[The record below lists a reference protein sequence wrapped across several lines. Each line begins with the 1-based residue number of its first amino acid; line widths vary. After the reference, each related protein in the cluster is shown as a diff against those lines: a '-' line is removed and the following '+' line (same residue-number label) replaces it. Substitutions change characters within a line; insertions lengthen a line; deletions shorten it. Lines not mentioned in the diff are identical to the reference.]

1 MSDSKSMQAVVFHG
15 PRNISLQER
24 PIPKIQNEADIIVK
38 VDVTALCGS
47 ELHVYRGHQAS
58 QTGFIMG
65 HEFAGTVVEAGSE
78 VETFRVGDKVVVPF
92 TVSCGNCFYCRNGGS
107 ARCPEC
113 LLFGTAFLDGGQA
126 EYVRVPLAD
135 TTAIVAP
142 ATIADEALVL
152 MADIFP
158 TGYYAV
164 KSGMEM
170 LTGMA
175 VRDSTIVVV
184 GSGPVGLCAIVAA
197 ANLRPQ
203 RLLAIDSV
211 KDRLGRAEKLG
222 AKPLNLLDGMANLQA
237 QVEAVTEG
245 RGADLVIEAVGL
257 SPALRTAFE
266 IVRPFGVISSIGVH
280 SQDLSHCY

>member
-1 MSDSKSMQAVVFHG
+1 
-15 PRNISLQER
+15 
-24 PIPKIQNEADIIVK
+24 
-38 VDVTALCGS
+38 
-47 ELHVYRGHQAS
+47 
-58 QTGFIMG
+58 
-65 HEFAGTVVEAGSE
+65 
-78 VETFRVGDKVVVPF
+78 
-92 TVSCGNCFYCRNGGS
+92 
-107 ARCPEC
+107 
-113 LLFGTAFLDGGQA
+113 
-126 EYVRVPLAD
+126 
-135 TTAIVAP
+135 
-142 ATIADEALVL
+142 

-245 RGADLVIEAVGL
+245 RDADLVIEAVGL

-280 SQDLSHCY
+280 SQDLSATPLW

>member
-1 MSDSKSMQAVVFHG
+1 M
-15 PRNISLQER
+15 
-24 PIPKIQNEADIIVK
+24 
-38 VDVTALCGS
+38 T
-47 ELHVYRGHQAS
+47 
-58 QTGFIMG
+58 
-65 HEFAGTVVEAGSE
+65 
-78 VETFRVGDKVVVPF
+78 
-92 TVSCGNCFYCRNGGS
+92 
-107 ARCPEC
+107 
-113 LLFGTAFLDGGQA
+113 
-126 EYVRVPLAD
+126 
-135 TTAIVAP
+135 
-142 ATIADEALVL
+142 
-152 MADIFP
+152 DIFP
-158 TGYYAV
+158 TGYYAA

-170 LTGMA
+170 LTSMA

-184 GSGPVGLCAIVAA
+184 GCGPVGLCAIVAA

-280 SQDLSHCY
+280 SQDLSATCPMLDDILLMTPRYRGQRKRLTSTYSHRAHTPLQSRSLILI